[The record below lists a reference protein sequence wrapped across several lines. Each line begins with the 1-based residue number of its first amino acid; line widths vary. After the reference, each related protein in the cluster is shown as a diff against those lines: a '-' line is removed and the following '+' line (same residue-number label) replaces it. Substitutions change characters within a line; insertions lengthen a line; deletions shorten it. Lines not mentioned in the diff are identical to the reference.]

1 MKIGDKVKHKKDGF
15 TGRVIKID
23 NIFVHL
29 DNGRHILKQYA
40 EIIDESEEKEYV

>member
-1 MKIGDKVKHKKDGF
+1 MKIGDTVKHKKDGY

-29 DNGRHILKQYA
+29 DNGKHILKQYA
-40 EIIDESEEKEYV
+40 EVIEERKEKE